1 MSRLSKKTTAV
12 LVAVAA
18 LGVGGAQVV
27 GSASARKTSRS
38 ATTTTGHRT
47 STETE
52 VTGAAAASVKAA
64 VLAKLPGATVQ
75 RVSTED
81 DGVATDKYE
90 AFVTKADGT
99 HAKVLLNAAFEVT
112 AVQTDNHRGH
122 GRRGPGGPGGSR
134 EPVLTGDTLTKVK
147 AAVEAKLPGS
157 TVNRASTETDG
168 KSTDAYEAHVTK
180 SDGTQVEVLL
190 DAKFNVTA
198 VNTRPDHGPGGP
210 GGPDGHGPGDGGPGG
225 YFGDRHR

>member
-1 MSRLSKKTTAV
+1 MSNLSKKATLG

-18 LGVGGAQVV
+18 LGVGGAQIV
-27 GSASARKTSRS
+27 GSASARKTPRS
-38 ATTTTGHRT
+38 ATTTGHRT

-52 VTGAAAASVKAA
+52 VTGAAADSVKAA

-90 AFVTKADGT
+90 AFVTKSDGT

-112 AVQTDNHRGH
+112 AVKTDNHRGH
-122 GRRGPGGPGGSR
+122 GRRGHGDGGPGGSH
-134 EPVLTGDTLTKVK
+134 EPAVTGDTLTKVK

-157 TVNRASTETDG
+157 TVDRASTETDG
-168 KSTDAYEAHVTK
+168 KSTDAYEAKVTK
-180 SDGTQVEVLL
+180 SDGTHVEVLL
-190 DAKFNVTA
+190 DAQFNVTA
-198 VNTRPDHGPGGP
+198 VNTRPSHGPGGP
-210 GGPDGHGPGDGGPGG
+210 GRHGPGDGGPGG
-225 YFGDRHR
+225 FGERGHR